1 MKIDLIAVNRLGRT
15 SENAM
20 TRDFCERASVQGRSL
35 ALGPVD
41 LTEVEP
47 RKSGKD
53 AEGEVILA
61 AAEGAF
67 RHDLV
72 AKIVE
77 APPPPHPYP
86 AGPLKAGLSKPF

>member
-1 MKIDLIAVNRLGRT
+1 MVTKRNLPEIVR
-15 SENAM
+15 
-20 TRDFCERASVQGRSL
+20 
-35 ALGPVD
+35 
-41 LTEVEP
+41 
-47 RKSGKD
+47 
-53 AEGEVILA
+53 ILMEHVA

-77 APPPPHPYP
+77 APPPPHPHP